1 MSSIFKAPR
10 LITFVAL
17 QTASDDTAT
26 EGHTKYDGSKGRDHD
41 HIDKLLRLL
50 LNLML
55 CIRDVFA
62 ITSDLLLK

>member
-1 MSSIFKAPR
+1 MSSIFKAPC
-10 LITFVAL
+10 LIIFVAL
-17 QTASDDTAT
+17 QTASDDTAS
-26 EGHTKYDGSKGRDHD
+26 EGHTKYDGSKGHDHD

-62 ITSDLLLK
+62 VTSDLFLK